1 MHKNHCTDSRHTP
14 QTQRSKVLLAA
25 SWTTQIRNQCWAGAY
40 WTASTTSKNTS
51 FPRQSCNNAFRSLVA
66 EWSQQEAL
74 TSGCFQKSSEHML
87 THKNIHIVMHYDA
100 KLAWCWQGLPCFE
113 IQNPGWKTLSGTHWY
128 TYTAVKRDVASL
140 PMASYK
146 GACKFH
152 SWYWCDRSRQVCER
166 HGVVSHSLTTL
177 QEVLHSWSAPLML
190 RPQINLRGISYCTDT
205 PWCSV
210 V

>member
-1 MHKNHCTDSRHTP
+1 MIYPFHQTHNYAYLTHNCTQLSVKSLAQQMHKNHCTDSRHTP
-14 QTQRSKVLLAA
+14 QTQCSKVLLAA

-51 FPRQSCNNAFRSLVA
+51 FPCQSCNSAFCSLVA

-74 TSGCFQKSSEHML
+74 TSGCFLKSSEHML
-87 THKNIHIVMHYDA
+87 THKNIHMVMHYDA
-100 KLAWCWQGLPCFE
+100 KLVWCWQGLPYFE
-113 IQNPGWKTLSGTHWY
+113 IQNPGWKPLSGTHWY

-152 SWYWCDRSRQVCER
+152 SWYWCMMRSLKTSVRA
-166 HGVVSHSLTTL
+166 L
-177 QEVLHSWSAPLML
+177 
-190 RPQINLRGISYCTDT
+190 
-205 PWCSV
+205 WCRKP
-210 V
+210 